1 MARERS
7 PERDKAKLMWLKSG
21 GKMMLKDIAAA
32 LSVPESRIRKWKSM
46 DRWEDELNGSVSG
59 DSKGSVPNGTNGS
72 VPKSRG
78 APKGNKN
85 ASGNRGGAP
94 PGNKNAVGNSGGPGG
109 PYRNKKALKTG
120 MYETIFLDALEPDEQ
135 DMFDQIDT
143 DPLAQLNEQLIM
155 LSLQERRHM
164 KRVKLL
170 EDGLTDE
177 ERKTKQELMQRKD
190 KVPYTSP
197 KSGKAVQIP
206 VVTEGMKVTEITT
219 VVTSKLDKILKQE
232 EALVKTRDKKLRVI
246 NLIASLQQEEEKLRI
261 ARERLELDKYKAL
274 GHGDE
279 SGGGNDVDDEDD
291 DGDDLDW

>member
-1 MARERS
+1 MERMGAFRNQG
-7 PERDKAKLMWLKSG
+7 ERPKAIRMHLVIEAVLHPG
-21 GKMMLKDIAAA
+21 IKMPL
-32 LSVPESRIRKWKSM
+32 
-46 DRWEDELNGSVSG
+46 
-59 DSKGSVPNGTNGS
+59 GT
-72 VPKSRG
+72 V
-78 APKGNKN
+78 
-85 ASGNRGGAP
+85 
-94 PGNKNAVGNSGGPGG
+94 VVQG

>member
-7 PERDKAKLMWLKSG
+7 PERHKAKLMWLGSG
-21 GKMMLKDIAAA
+21 GTMKLKDIAAA
-32 LSVPESRIRKWKSM
+32 LSIPESRVRKWKSM
-46 DRWEDELNGSVSG
+46 DRWEDELNGSAEAG
-59 DSKGSVPNGTNGS
+59 SKGSVPNGTNGS
-72 VPKSRG
+72 TPKSRG

-85 ASGNRGGAP
+85 AAGNRGGAP
-94 PGNKNAVGNSGGPGG
+94 PGNKNAIGNSGGPGG

-143 DPLAQLNEQLIM
+143 SPVVQLEEQLKM
-155 LSLQERRHM
+155 LTLQERRHM

-170 EDGLTDE
+170 EEGLTDE

-190 KVPYTSP
+190 KVPITSP
-197 KSGKAVQIP
+197 KSGKEITVP

-232 EALVKTRDKKLRVI
+232 DALVKTRDKKLRVI
-246 NLIASLQQEEEKLRI
+246 NLIASLHQEEEKLRI

-279 SGGGNDVDDEDD
+279 SEGGNDVDDEDD
-291 DGDDLDW
+291 GDDLDW